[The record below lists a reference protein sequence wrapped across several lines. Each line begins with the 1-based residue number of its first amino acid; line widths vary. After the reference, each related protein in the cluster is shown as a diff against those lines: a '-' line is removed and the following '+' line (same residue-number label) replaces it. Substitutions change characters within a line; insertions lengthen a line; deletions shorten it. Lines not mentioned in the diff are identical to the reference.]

1 MIEILNNV
9 SFPWK
14 DIIKD
19 VKFMPI
25 KKEWKDRKTVE
36 GIKWSLI
43 PQFPAC
49 QTVDITQ
56 YLNLT
61 GKETPQYVY
70 LEFNKVENLRM
81 TVTIEDRLK
90 MLSKRTLKS
99 NTIDFEG
106 PRIQIDDL
114 MSPQYLDFYLTVSQT
129 ISLETDEGMH
139 CQNYPTKE
147 FESFSECDQHFVYN
161 EMKNRYNVMPFW
173 AAKKLDEITKIM

>member
-1 MIEILNNV
+1 
-9 SFPWK
+9 
-14 DIIKD
+14 
-19 VKFMPI
+19 MPI

-43 PQFPAC
+43 PQFPVC
-49 QTVDITQ
+49 QTIDITQ

-61 GKETPQYVY
+61 SKDTPQYVY
-70 LEFNKVENLRM
+70 LNFSKVENLRM

-106 PRIQIDDL
+106 PRIQIDNL
-114 MSPQYLDFYLTVSQT
+114 MSPQFLDFYLTVSQT
-129 ISLETDEGMH
+129 ISLETDVGMN
-139 CQNYPTKE
+139 CQNYPTE
-147 FESFSECDQHFVYN
+147 NFESYSDCDKHFVYN